1 MLANS
6 TSDHAIAVTNE
17 LAQCGLHPAVA
28 TSPQHARALVEAQG
42 AAIVPGIGPSEQDA
56 RNLAYDLLGSKVLA
70 VPPAARVFD
79 GGELDNRAPGL
90 DHTAPLPPH
99 TDGFGYGDQYPDYI
113 LLTCVHSCAAGGE
126 SFLVDGYRL
135 LELMDQDK
143 QTRWVP
149 PALASVEV
157 DQTEQGMQSAVS
169 PIVQTTAQGRRLLRR
184 TFNQRAAQN
193 SPNHQRDNDMID
205 AWCTWVD
212 RAAEAAP
219 RFKLNAG
226 DALVVDNYRLLHGRE
241 AYTDLTRLMWRVWIW
256 SSDSI
261 DGAPDMPLHS
271 DTRYAHNSAD

>member
-1 MLANS
+1 MLAHS
-6 TSDHAIAVTNE
+6 TSDHAITVTNE
-17 LAQCGLHPAVA
+17 LAQCGLHPTVA
-28 TSPQHARALVEAQG
+28 TSPQHARSLVEAQG

-79 GGELDNRAPGL
+79 GGEMDNRAPGL

-113 LLTCVHSCAAGGE
+113 LLTCVHSSAAGGE

-135 LELMDQDK
+135 LELMDQDT
-143 QTRWVP
+143 QTSWIP
-149 PALASVEV
+149 PALASVDV
-157 DQTEQGMQSAVS
+157 DQTEEGMQNAVS
-169 PIVQTTAQGRRLLRR
+169 PIVQTTARGRRLLRR
-184 TFNQRAAQN
+184 TFNQRASQS
-193 SPNHQRDNDMID
+193 SPNPGRDNDMID

-212 RAAEAAP
+212 RAAEEAP

-261 DGAPDMPLHS
+261 GGAPDMPLHS